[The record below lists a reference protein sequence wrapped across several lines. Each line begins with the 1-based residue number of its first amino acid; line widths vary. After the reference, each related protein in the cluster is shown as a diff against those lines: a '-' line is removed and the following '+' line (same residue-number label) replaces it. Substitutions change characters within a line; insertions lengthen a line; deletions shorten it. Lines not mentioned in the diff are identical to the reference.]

1 MPTIRSTVRSKKQT
15 PPRSTMTIV
24 TLRQLIRDVSAGIR
38 VLQTRDGMG
47 LSEEQILERARNIVT
62 GLMGN
67 YNIESLDDGVQARSG
82 AAAARDTDD
91 DDLLDA
97 PAASDS

>member
-1 MPTIRSTVRSKKQT
+1 
-15 PPRSTMTIV
+15 MTLV

-47 LSEEQILERARNIVT
+47 LSEDQITERARNIVT

-67 YNIESLDDGVQARSG
+67 YHIDLIEDGHARPSLGASSRSSSSNE
-82 AAAARDTDD
+82 ADE
-91 DDLLDA
+91 DDLLDG
-97 PAASDS
+97 PAVSES

>member
-1 MPTIRSTVRSKKQT
+1 
-15 PPRSTMTIV
+15 MTLV

-38 VLQTRDGMG
+38 VLQTRDGLG
-47 LSEEQILERARNIVT
+47 LSEDQITERARNIVT

-67 YNIESLDDGVQARSG
+67 YHIDIIEDGHTRPSLTTSSRSSSSRK
-82 AAAARDTDD
+82 ADE

-97 PAASDS
+97 PAASES

>member
-1 MPTIRSTVRSKKQT
+1 
-15 PPRSTMTIV
+15 MTLV

-47 LSEEQILERARNIVT
+47 LSEDQITERARNIVT

-67 YNIESLDDGVQARSG
+67 YHIDIIEDGHSRPSLSSSSPSHSSPSHEADE
-82 AAAARDTDD
+82 

-97 PAASDS
+97 PAASES

>member
-1 MPTIRSTVRSKKQT
+1 MRSKKPT
-15 PPRSTMTIV
+15 APRATMTLV

-38 VLQTRDGMG
+38 VLQTRDGLG
-47 LSEEQILERARNIVT
+47 LSEDQITERARNIVT

-67 YNIESLDDGVQARSG
+67 YHIEILDEIQPRPSAG
-82 AAAARDTDD
+82 ASSRTTDE

-97 PAASDS
+97 PAASES